1 MKLQAFS
8 EQELDG
14 ALRQKL
20 QDFKKFY
27 PDLRK
32 MTAVT
37 GTRMNTMET
46 MNLDNLF
53 PERLQRAAMEYFATD
68 VLGTAL
74 LRQPAAHP
82 GPGEGPDTESLVPSV
97 ARLLHRRE
105 QEQALSYRLPKRRNE
120 FLAGRISAR
129 LALAQYWAAK
139 DCRKALPEVKIIND
153 STGRPWVKME
163 LVPGEDNLPPPEI
176 SISHGGAYGA
186 ALATDAP
193 CGIDLQEQQD
203 TLLRVRDKY
212 CSAEEDRILADF
224 LPEMTPPAR
233 LSLLWTAKEAAK
245 KACSCRWMPGFLDLR
260 LDLPMQRQDGWDIM
274 NLTLTRVPEDLLL
287 PAQFSVLATTI
298 NEYGLAVCI
307 LNEARHAGTAG
318 S

>member
-1 MKLQAFS
+1 MKAM
-8 EQELDG
+8 
-14 ALRQKL
+14 A
-20 QDFKKFY
+20 
-27 PDLRK
+27 
-32 MTAVT
+32 
-37 GTRMNTMET
+37 
-46 MNLDNLF
+46 LDNLF

-68 VLGTAL
+68 ALGAAL
-74 LRQPAAHP
+74 LRQHAVHP
-82 GPGEGPDTESLVPSV
+82 GPGGAHDAESFAPSV

-139 DCRKALPEVKIIND
+139 GCRQVLPEVEIVND
-153 STGRPWVKME
+153 SKGRPWVRME
-163 LVPGEDNLPPPEI
+163 VVPGEVNQPPPEI

-186 ALATDAP
+186 AMATDAP

-212 CSAEEDRILADF
+212 CSTEEDRILAAF

-260 LDLPMQRQDGWDIM
+260 LDPPVQRQDGWYILD
-274 NLTLTRVPEDLLL
+274 LALTRAPENFLL
-287 PAQFSVLATTI
+287 PAKLSVLATTI

>member
-8 EQELDG
+8 EQEKDG
-14 ALRQKL
+14 GLLQKRQN
-20 QDFKKFY
+20 FKMFCSNSGK
-27 PDLRK
+27 
-32 MTAVT
+32 TTVT
-37 GTRMNTMET
+37 STMKA
-46 MNLDNLF
+46 MALDNLF

-68 VLGTAL
+68 ALGAAL
-74 LRQPAAHP
+74 LRQHAVHP
-82 GPGEGPDTESLVPSV
+82 GPGGGPDTESFDPSV

-105 QEQALSYRLPKRRNE
+105 QEQALSYRLAKRRNE
-120 FLAGRISAR
+120 FLAGRIAAR

-139 DCRKALPEVKIIND
+139 SGRQALPEVEIIND
-153 STGRPWVKME
+153 SKGRPWVRMK
-163 LVPGEDNLPPPEI
+163 LVPGEDNMPPPEI

-186 ALATDAP
+186 AMASDAP
-193 CGIDLQEQQD
+193 CGIDLQEQQG

-212 CSAEEDRILADF
+212 CSTEEDRVLVNF
-224 LPEMTPPAR
+224 LPEMTPSAR

-260 LDLPMQRQDGWDIM
+260 LDLPMQRQDGWYV
-274 NLTLTRVPEDLLL
+274 LELALTRAPEDLLL
-287 PAQFSVLATTI
+287 PAKLSVLATTF

-307 LNEARHAGTAG
+307 LTESRHAGTAG

>member
-1 MKLQAFS
+1 MKAM
-8 EQELDG
+8 D
-14 ALRQKL
+14 
-20 QDFKKFY
+20 
-27 PDLRK
+27 
-32 MTAVT
+32 
-37 GTRMNTMET
+37 
-46 MNLDNLF
+46 LDNLF

-68 VLGTAL
+68 SLGTAL
-74 LRQPAAHP
+74 LRQPAVHP
-82 GPGEGPDTESLVPSV
+82 GPGEGPDAESLDSSV

-139 DCRKALPEVKIIND
+139 GCHQVLPEVEIVND
-153 STGRPWVKME
+153 SKGRPWVKME

-212 CSAEEDRILADF
+212 CSAEEDRILTAF
-224 LPEMTPPAR
+224 LPEMAPPAR

-245 KACSCRWMPGFLDLR
+245 KACSCQWMPGFLDLR
-260 LDLPMQRQDGWDIM
+260 LDPPVQRQDGWYVFD
-274 NLTLTRVPEDLLL
+274 LALTRAPENFLL
-287 PAQFSVLATTI
+287 PAKLSVLATTF
-298 NEYGLAVCI
+298 NAYGLAVCI